1 VPGVLLGYFDL
12 YFHTGVYLHNLSGD
26 LTKLGAGLALVA
38 VLGVG
43 LAFLRVPVGRLPQ
56 VRRIVAWLAVVG
68 GALVAVGL
76 VVLITRPWWYVGHI
90 NYDNGLVAAIQQ
102 REGLPVDGTR
112 LYTEDS
118 VEWLSWYYSWPAVAA
133 GFAGLIAWLVVGTRT
148 RATQLLWL
156 CALFL
161 PSTVLYLTSPNITP
175 DQIWAMRRFLPV
187 VVPGLLLAAT
197 WVARELAARGVFR
210 RVPVGRL
217 VAGVLVFIIVAWPVV
232 SMRHMWTAKDK
243 AGALLGNER
252 VCEQID
258 HRPTIVTGI
267 DTYLPTVLVL
277 CDVPAVSVPEPTPA
291 KLAEAREALGGGAV
305 VLATRAPGAVPWVEG
320 SPPPQL
326 TYGQE
331 LWEASLAGPPDE
343 QIHQDIGVTLG
354 RVLPDGEVEP
364 LD

>member
-1 VPGVLLGYFDL
+1 LLG
-12 YFHTGVYLHNLSGD
+12 V
-26 LTKLGAGLALVA
+26 GLAAVA

-43 LAFLRVPVGRLPQ
+43 LAFVRVSVNRLPG
-56 VRRIVAWLAVVG
+56 VRRIVAWLAVLG

-76 VVLITRPWWYVGHI
+76 VVLITRPWWYVSHGGL
-90 NYDNGLVAAIQQ
+90 DNGLVAAIQQ

-118 VEWLSWYYSWPAVAA
+118 VKWLSWYYGWPAVAA
-133 GFAGLIAWLVVGTRT
+133 GFAGLIAWLVLGTRT

-161 PSTVLYLTSPNITP
+161 PSAVLYLTTPNITP

-197 WVARELAARGVFR
+197 WVAGELSARGLFR
-210 RVPVGRL
+210 RVTLGRV
-217 VAGVLVFIIVAWPVV
+217 VAALLVFTIVAWPIV
-232 SMRHMWTAKDK
+232 SMRHMWPAKDK
-243 AGALLGNER
+243 AGALHGNER

-277 CDVPAVSVPEPTPA
+277 CDVPAVSVPEPTAA
-291 KLAEAREALGGGAV
+291 KLAEAREALGGGTV
-305 VLATRAPGAVPWVEG
+305 VLATRAPGSVPWVDG
-320 SPPPQL
+320 TPPPPF
-326 TYGQE
+326 TYRQK
-331 LWEASLAGPPDE
+331 LWDASLAAPPDE
-343 QIHQDIGVTLG
+343 QLGQEIGVTLG
-354 RVLPDGEVEP
+354 RVLPDGSVEP